1 METPRVSVL
10 MPVYNAA
17 EMLEETLES
26 IAAQS
31 FADFEVVAVDDG
43 SEDGSGDILREW
55 GEKDRRFKVLL
66 EEHRGIVEAPNKGLE
81 VCEGEFV
88 ARMDADDRMHPER
101 LAKQVAM
108 LEGDGGLSV
117 ASCLVE
123 TFPREE
129 VGEGMIIYEQWLNGL
144 VEGGDIERE
153 FFIESPIANPSAMM
167 RREELVGL
175 GGYWDRGWPEDYDL
189 WLRYRAAGKRFAKVP
204 EVLHYWR
211 EHGQRATHTNSRYSV
226 ENFLRAKAHYL
237 CVGPLKERDG
247 LIVWGAGKTGRRIAK
262 HLQRGGSA
270 PEVFIDITPKKIGGT
285 LRGKPVVGP
294 DDLPGWWRRYGRP
307 ILLVAVASRGARA
320 LIRAHLGGLDMVEGA
335 DYLCV
340 A

>member
-1 METPRVSVL
+1 MASPRVSVL
-10 MPVYNAA
+10 IPVYNAV
-17 EMLEETLES
+17 ETLQETLES
-26 IAAQS
+26 IAAQT
-31 FADFEVVAVDDG
+31 FEDFEVVAVDDG
-43 SEDGSGDILREW
+43 SEDGSGEILRAW
-55 GEKDRRFKVLL
+55 TKRDRRWRVLL

-81 VCEGEFV
+81 VCAGEFV
-88 ARMDADDRMHPER
+88 ARMDADDKMHPER
-101 LAKQVAM
+101 LARQVEM
-108 LEGDGGLSV
+108 LVGEPGLSV

-123 TFPREE
+123 TFPRAE
-129 VGEGMIIYEQWLNGL
+129 VGAGMLIYEEWLNSL
-144 VEGGDIERE
+144 VAGEDIQRE

-167 RREELVGL
+167 RRQELVAL

-237 CVGPLKERDG
+237 CQGPLVERDG
-247 LIVWGAGKTGRRIAK
+247 LVVWGAGKTGRRIAK
-262 HLQRGGSA
+262 HLERGGCT
-270 PEVFIDITPKKIGGT
+270 PEVFIDITPKKIGGR
-285 LRGKPVVGP
+285 LRGRPVIGP
-294 DDLPGWWRRYGRP
+294 DDLPVWWRRYERP
-307 ILLVAVASRGARA
+307 ILLVAVASRGARK
-320 LIRAHLGGLDMVEGA
+320 LIREHLTELALVEGE